1 VPPRLSTATSGRDAR
16 PLIGDKRYTIDH
28 MRDELGLHIDGS
40 DEDVRGRATF
50 ELRNPATG
58 DRLAEVAAGTPADVD
73 RAVVAARRA
82 FDDGCWS
89 RLAPAERHRV
99 LVAAAALLR
108 ERVPELAR
116 WETLQIGRPL
126 REMRAQLAR
135 VPEWLE
141 YFGAVAH
148 AAEGDVPQFGG
159 SHLNVVTRRPVGVAG
174 LITPWNHPLLI
185 TMKKLAAAL
194 AAGNSLVI
202 KPSDLGPAVP
212 LELARLLEEAG
223 VPPGVVNVVPGLADA
238 GRALSEHPRVDRL
251 DITGGTETGRAVAVA
266 AGRNLIPVT
275 AELGGKGAVI
285 VLDDANAEVAA
296 AGALFA
302 AFVATG
308 QTCVQGSR
316 LLVHEARYDEVVE
329 RVAARADALRLGDP
343 QHARTQIGPLVSARQ
358 RDHVARAVERAREQG
373 ARVLAGGG
381 APDDPALERGAY
393 YRPTV
398 LGDVTRE
405 MDVWRQEVFGPVVV
419 ATAFADDAEAVA
431 LANDS
436 DYGLAASVWSA
447 DAGRALRL
455 ADRLDIGVVW
465 VNDHHRID
473 PSSPW
478 GGRKDSGL
486 GQENGLDAY
495 RAYTVAQSVVVNTA
509 GAPADWFAT
518 DEELRYS

>member
-1 VPPRLSTATSGRDAR
+1 MQESIVGGLAPSGQARGGRRDFPRAR
-16 PLIGDKRYTIDH
+16 V
-28 MRDELGLHIDGS
+28 GLHIDGR
-40 DEDVRGRATF
+40 EEEAAGGATF

-58 DRLAEVAAGTPADVD
+58 ELLAEVAAGTPADVD
-73 RAVVAARRA
+73 RAVDAARRA
-82 FDDGCWS
+82 FEDGRWAG
-89 RLAPAERHRV
+89 RAPAERHRI
-99 LVAAAALLR
+99 LMAAAALLR
-108 ERVPELAR
+108 DRVPELAR

-148 AAEGDVPQFGG
+148 TSEGALPQFGG
-159 SHLNVVTRRPVGVAG
+159 SHVNLVTHRPVGVAG

-202 KPSDLGPAVP
+202 KPSELGPAVP
-212 LELARLLEEAG
+212 LELARTLEAAG
-223 VPPGVVNVVPGLADA
+223 VPAGVVNVVPGLAEA
-238 GRALSEHPRVDRL
+238 GRALSEHRGIDRI
-251 DITGGTETGRAVAVA
+251 DVTGGTQTGRAVAAA
-266 AGRNLIPVT
+266 AGRNLIPVA

-285 VLDDANAEVAA
+285 VLEDADPDVAA

-302 AFVATG
+302 GFVATG

-316 LLVHEARYDEVVE
+316 LLVHASLFDEVVE
-329 RVAARADALRLGDP
+329 RVADRAEALRLGDP
-343 QHARTQIGPLVSARQ
+343 QDPRTQIGPLVSARQ
-358 RDHVARAVERAREQG
+358 RDHVAQAVEQARADG
-373 ARVLAGGG
+373 ARVLAGGRI
-381 APDDPALERGAY
+381 PDDPVLAQGSY

-398 LGDVTRE
+398 LGDLTRE
-405 MDVWRQEVFGPVVV
+405 MEIWREEVFGPIVV
-419 ATAFADDAEAVA
+419 AMAFADDEEAVA

-436 DYGLAASVWSA
+436 DYGLAASVWTA
-447 DAGRALRL
+447 DAARALRL
-455 ADRLDIGVVW
+455 AERLDIGIVW

-478 GGRKDSGL
+478 SGRKDSGL

-495 RAYTVAQSVVVNTA
+495 RAYTVAQSIVLNTA

>member
-1 VPPRLSTATSGRDAR
+1 LDFPRAR
-16 PLIGDKRYTIDH
+16 
-28 MRDELGLHIDGS
+28 LGLHLDGR
-40 DEDVRGRATF
+40 EEPAAGGATF

-58 DRLAEVAAGTPADVD
+58 DLLCEVAAGTAADVD
-73 RAVVAARRA
+73 RAVAVARRA
-82 FDDGCWS
+82 LNDGRWS
-89 RLAPAERHRV
+89 GRAPAERHRV
-99 LVAAAALLR
+99 LMAAAALLR
-108 ERVPELAR
+108 ECVPELAR

-148 AAEGDVPQFGG
+148 TTEDQLPQFGG
-159 SHLNVVTRRPVGVAG
+159 SHVNLVTRRPVGVVG

-202 KPSDLGPAVP
+202 KPSELGPAVP
-212 LELARLLEEAG
+212 LELARILEDAG

-238 GRALSEHPRVDRL
+238 GRALSEHRGIDRI
-251 DITGGTETGRAVAVA
+251 DVTGGTQTRRAVAAA
-266 AGRNLIPVT
+266 AGRNLLPVA

-285 VLDDANAEVAA
+285 VLEDADPDVAA

-302 AFVATG
+302 GFIATG

-316 LLVHEARYDEVVE
+316 LLVHASRFEQVVE
-329 RVAARADALRLGDP
+329 RVAGRAEALRLGDP
-343 QHARTQIGPLVSARQ
+343 QDPRTQIGPLVSARQ
-358 RDHVARAVERAREQG
+358 RDHVAAAIEHARTQG
-373 ARVLAGGG
+373 ARVVAGGRI
-381 APDDPALERGAY
+381 PDDPALATGSY
-393 YRPTV
+393 YHPTI

-405 MDVWRQEVFGPVVV
+405 MDIWRDEVFGPIVV
-419 ATAFADDAEAVA
+419 AMAFDDDDEAVA

-436 DYGLAASVWSA
+436 DYGLAASVWTA
-447 DAGRALRL
+447 DAARALRL
-455 ADRLDIGVVW
+455 AQRLDVGIVW

-478 GGRKDSGL
+478 SGRKDSGL
-486 GQENGLDAY
+486 GQENGLGAY
-495 RAYTVAQSVVVNTA
+495 RDYTVAQSVVLNTT

>member
-1 VPPRLSTATSGRDAR
+1 MQDSSLRSR
-16 PLIGDKRYTIDH
+16 I
-28 MRDELGLHIDGS
+28 GLHVDGR
-40 DEDVRGRATF
+40 EQEAAGGGTF

-58 DRLAEVAAGTPADVD
+58 ALLAEVAAATAVDVD
-73 RAVVAARRA
+73 RAVDAGRRA
-82 FDDGCWS
+82 FEDGRWAS
-89 RLAPAERHRV
+89 RAPAERHRI
-99 LVAAAALLR
+99 LMAAAALLR
-108 ERVPELAR
+108 DRVPELAR

-148 AAEGDVPQFGG
+148 TSEGALPQFGS
-159 SHLNVVTRRPVGVAG
+159 SHVNLVTHRPLGVVG

-185 TMKKLAAAL
+185 TMKKLGAAL

-202 KPSDLGPAVP
+202 KPSELGPAVP
-212 LELARLLEEAG
+212 LELARILEDAG
-223 VPPGVVNVVPGLADA
+223 VPPGVVNVVPGLAEA
-238 GRALSEHPRVDRL
+238 GRALSEHRGIDRI
-251 DITGGTETGRAVAVA
+251 DVTGGTETGRAVAAA
-266 AGRNLIPVT
+266 AGRNLIPVA

-285 VLDDANAEVAA
+285 VLEDADPDVAA

-302 AFVATG
+302 GFIATG

-316 LLVHEARYDEVVE
+316 LLVHASLFDAVVE
-329 RVAARADALRLGDP
+329 RLADRTEALRLGDP
-343 QHARTQIGPLVSARQ
+343 QDPRTQIGPLVSARQ
-358 RDHVARAVERAREQG
+358 RAQVAQAVEHARAQG
-373 ARVLAGGG
+373 ARVLAGGRI
-381 APDDPALERGAY
+381 PEDPLLAQGSY

-398 LGDVTRE
+398 LGDLTCAMDIWRE
-405 MDVWRQEVFGPVVV
+405 EVFGPIVV
-419 ATAFADDAEAVA
+419 AMPFTDDDEAVA

-436 DYGLAASVWSA
+436 DYGLAASVWTGDTA
-447 DAGRALRL
+447 RALRL
-455 ADRLDIGVVW
+455 AERLDIGIVW

-478 GGRKDSGL
+478 SGRKDSGL

-495 RAYTVAQSVVVNTA
+495 RAYTVAQSIVLNTA